1 MDELTALVERTRGP
15 QPWRK
20 LFHAVN
26 GVTIAAA
33 LSYAAV
39 SDRVAILALSAVA
52 AVLLAADL
60 ARLADSRANQLFF
73 RMFNRLASPR
83 ELGGVASSTWY
94 AIGILSVVALFDR
107 STAVSAV
114 LVLALA
120 DPLAGYVGRRWGKR
134 GFLGGTALGS
144 TVFFLVGFLLVGA
157 RHGWWVAAP
166 VAIAATLAERK
177 SWPLDDNL
185 VIPLAC
191 AGAIAAIGWVS

>member
-1 MDELTALVERTRGP
+1 MDELTALVARTRGP

-26 GVTIAAA
+26 GVAIAAAVSYAPASDRVVILTLSAIAAA
-33 LSYAAV
+33 LLAV
-39 SDRVAILALSAVA
+39 
-52 AVLLAADL
+52 DL

-94 AIGILSVVALFDR
+94 AIGILMAVALFDR

-120 DPLAGYVGRRWGKR
+120 DPLAGYLGRRWGKR
-134 GFLGGTALGS
+134 GFLGGTVLGS
-144 TVFFLVGFLLVGA
+144 TVFFLVGFVVVGL

-177 SWPLDDNL
+177 CWPLDDNL
-185 VIPLAC
+185 AIPLAC

>member
-1 MDELTALVERTRGP
+1 MDELTELVTRTRGP

-26 GVTIAAA
+26 GVVIAAA
-33 LSYAAV
+33 LSYDGT
-39 SDRVAILALSAVA
+39 SDRVATLTLSAIS
-52 AVLLAADL
+52 AVLLAVDL
-60 ARLADSRANQLFF
+60 ARFVDRRANALFF
-73 RMFNRLASPR
+73 RWLNRLASPR

-94 AIGILSVVALFDR
+94 AIGILAVVALFER

-120 DPLAGYVGRRWGKR
+120 DPLAGYLGRRWGKR
-134 GFLGGTALGS
+134 AFLGGTVLGS
-144 TVFFLVGFLLVGA
+144 AAFFLAGFVIVGV

-166 VAIAATLAERK
+166 VALVVTIVERK
-177 SWPLDDNL
+177 CWPLDDNL
-185 VIPLAC
+185 AIPLAC